1 MINLG
6 TLTETDD
13 KKEPTLRQPVNS
25 SVEERSSSE
34 KTDVKEQIVD
44 KLLDIKKKQHE
55 LESDKEQII
64 EKAEKVDKEVDKEEI
79 VDKLVDI
86 KKKQQEL
93 EEAKK
98 DFFSDTVGE
107 ASEQSESQNK
117 VKVDKSENAVAEPD
131 NEVVKND
138 SVGLNSKTE
147 IPTATLTV
155 DQDDIQSLIKLPDAS
170 NQTQQKPIL
179 STSPIPG
186 GSLAPSGL
194 PLVAP
199 ANP

>member
-55 LESDKEQII
+55 LETDKEQIIEKAEKVDKEAYKEEIVDKLETDKEQII

-79 VDKLVDI
+79 V
-86 KKKQQEL
+86 
-93 EEAKK
+93 
-98 DFFSDTVGE
+98 
-107 ASEQSESQNK
+107 
-117 VKVDKSENAVAEPD
+117 
-131 NEVVKND
+131 
-138 SVGLNSKTE
+138 
-147 IPTATLTV
+147 
-155 DQDDIQSLIKLPDAS
+155 
-170 NQTQQKPIL
+170 
-179 STSPIPG
+179 
-186 GSLAPSGL
+186 
-194 PLVAP
+194 
-199 ANP
+199 